1 MFQTEGT
8 QTTQMWTSCF
18 LHQGSYMWGKYQ
30 EPGYGSKLNPTRSE
44 KWSVMIVLS
53 SLSRVN
59 SGPSVWSICRFFRV
73 SHFYGQIIYLVPV
86 WGLFSCQAL
95 GRPAFHP
102 YAQHTPTRTCS
113 YLIIP
118 CVKPGGEN
126 PGGVTQSPW
135 RSEYMYRFAS
145 WSESQWARTPA
156 HQAAGLVWG
165 RMFWKIWCLHH
176 NFNFFSQ
183 ICSLTEFLVCNGLY
197 MFIPPLSPLHTII
210 VYPHI
215 IWIHAGGL
223 IITEVVRQILLQTF
237 EELLSLLRR
246 RRVRCTQR
254 AS

>member
-1 MFQTEGT
+1 M
-8 QTTQMWTSCF
+8 
-18 LHQGSYMWGKYQ
+18 
-30 EPGYGSKLNPTRSE
+30 
-44 KWSVMIVLS
+44 
-53 SLSRVN
+53 
-59 SGPSVWSICRFFRV
+59 
-73 SHFYGQIIYLVPV
+73 PV

-145 WSESQWARTPA
+145 WSESQWARAPA

-165 RMFWKIWCLHH
+165 WVFRRIWCLHH
-176 NFNFFSQ
+176 YFNFFSQ

-197 MFIPPLSPLHTII
+197 MFIPPLSPLNTII

-223 IITEVVRQILLQTF
+223 TITEVVRQILLQTF

-254 AS
+254 ASQIRQKVLATRAEESLLVADNLGCRPHDHGHLYTCKYKFQSNSFSSPHG